1 MFQQLCPGLFST
13 RSEHTAG
20 TSRTEAAL
28 SRRSLR
34 LVRLGATLLL
44 ACAATLDLVNAQQ
57 IWRGVGTPALHAQAP
72 GERPEFSWPIV
83 KGEYP
88 RLRGLTSTFGESRV
102 DHFHNGLDIAA
113 SGDPVHPVA
122 PGFILY
128 SRTPSD
134 DPFAPEQGPG
144 NFVYLYHGQ
153 GWYSG
158 YYHLQSGEALVRSG
172 NVKPTTP
179 IGQAG
184 NTGHSGGPHLHFF
197 ITAENGRKII
207 NPLYLLPPA
216 TDENPPI
223 IGQIN
228 IITPAGRTL
237 VSHSRAERIRLT
249 KRYPIL
255 LNIIDPG
262 LEPYT
267 RRGVYRLSWKLKG
280 GVATDYNF
288 SSITYRDGDWRLE
301 GGQVFDQVFQYN
313 LYKLNGL
320 EFQNGRNELIVRAE
334 DHSGNITEVLFDV
347 TVDREY

>member
-1 MFQQLCPGLFST
+1 MPS
-13 RSEHTAG
+13 
-20 TSRTEAAL
+20 
-28 SRRSLR
+28 SRREMR
-34 LVRLGATLLL
+34 LTRLWALAFIALAAAPDGFLLL
-44 ACAATLDLVNAQQ
+44 SEAS
-57 IWRGVGTPALHAQAP
+57 RPALHAQAP

-128 SRTPSD
+128 SRTPAD
-134 DPFAPEQGPG
+134 DPFVPEQGPG
-144 NFVYLYHGQ
+144 NFVYLYHGR

-158 YYHLQSGEALVRSG
+158 YYHLQSDGSIVRRG
-172 NVKPTTP
+172 QVKPGSP
-179 IGQAG
+179 IGRAG

-197 ITAENGRKII
+197 ITAENGRKIL
-207 NPLYLLPPA
+207 NPLYVLPPA
-216 TDENPPI
+216 ADENAPI
-223 IGQIN
+223 VGQIN
-228 IITPAGRTL
+228 IITPNGRTL
-237 VSHSRAERIRLT
+237 VSHSRSERIRLT
-249 KRYPIL
+249 RRYPIL

-267 RRGVYRLSWKLKG
+267 RRGVYRLSWRLNG
-280 GVATDYNF
+280 APATGYNF
-288 SSITYRDGDWRLE
+288 SSVTYKDGDWRLE

-320 EFQNGRNELIVRAE
+320 EFQNGRNELVVRAE
-334 DHSGNITEVLFDV
+334 DHSGNITEVVFDV